1 MESKV
6 IFVFCKFNSFI
17 SYQFVLFFYYTIIIL
32 IIDLCFDILHTE
44 MKLDESEEVILTMEI
59 NRNKSNDDPIPK
71 SLGAIS
77 INIHDS

>member
-6 IFVFCKFNSFI
+6 IFAFCKFNSFI
-17 SYQFVLFFYYTIIIL
+17 SYQFVLIFYYTIIIL

-44 MKLDESEEVILTMEI
+44 MKLDEPEEVILTMEI
-59 NRNKSNDDPIPK
+59 NRNKSNDDSIPK
-71 SLGAIS
+71 SPGAIS